1 MEQLS
6 LFDAL
11 RAPRIVR
18 AIEPNGTVIQGDA
31 DETLT
36 LPHPRLAWP
45 LARIELHRDTDGLWM
60 WSVSMAGG
68 GFKVGPKWGRFAHTR
83 DDALSYARDELLERC
98 ARVREPESIFISP
111 KQLVQIQSWAQG
123 LQ

>member
-1 MEQLS
+1 MDQLS

-11 RAPRIVR
+11 RQPPVMRPV
-18 AIEPNGTVIQGDA
+18 EPSGTVVQGEI

-45 LARIELHRDTDGLWM
+45 LARIELHQHVDGLWM

-68 GFKVGPKWGRFAHTR
+68 GYRVGPKWGKFAQSR
-83 DDALSYARDELLERC
+83 DDARSYACDELLERC
-98 ARVREPESIFISP
+98 ARVRDCASILMSP
-111 KQLVQIQSWAQG
+111 VQLGQIQAWARG
-123 LQ
+123 LK